1 MDLPAADSA
10 PAQLIILSDDE
21 DEDGWLRKLR
31 GARVVSELD
40 YLTGAAAAA
49 SPARIVNLSSKV
61 AYQQAGYYVSLL
73 AVARGHAVLPS
84 AATLMDAASAV
95 LLGAVS
101 AALAEV
107 TARSLAAEAGER
119 FVLRCYFGRAELA
132 AHAELGHALFA
143 RFPLPLLR
151 AQFARQIDGS
161 WALSSLDAMA
171 PSEVPAAHRELV
183 LAALVNGAGT
193 SKRPAPHIEAPAAG
207 HGCRVAILIDRD
219 ESEPPSN
226 ERARERFLEAAAA
239 LGLHAELITA
249 HDADRLAE
257 FDALFI
263 RETTALWNHTYALAR
278 RAAELGLFV
287 IDDADSILLCCN
299 KVFLGELFARHG
311 VAAPATRAVH
321 PGNVPSVLADIGL
334 PCILKQPDGWSSRGM
349 LLVNTEQELRDG
361 IEQWFGSSALLVAQE
376 FVPTGFD
383 WRIGVFG
390 GEPIYAS
397 KYYMVPEHWQV
408 VRRSSDGVCLAEGPD
423 EPVALE
429 LVPPAIREL
438 AVRAT
443 SLIGDGFYGVDL
455 KEVGDRSLVIEV
467 NDNPS
472 VDAGIEDTLLGD
484 ELYQRILRR
493 IAAGAAR
500 SANPI
505 RPATRSDLDALVELE
520 AAFPSDRISRRAYS
534 RLLSRPSAEVWVY
547 AADGPRILGSLVLL
561 FRAGSATGRLYSI
574 VVRPE
579 ARGRGLASRL
589 LGFAEARCRVRDCHL
604 LRLEVRASDA
614 RVCDF
619 YRTRGF
625 AMTAELPSY
634 YEDGA
639 AALRMEKGLTKPRPE
654 HMNAQKISMPGS

>member
-21 DEDGWLRKLR
+21 TEDGWLRELP

-49 SPARIVNLSSKV
+49 SPSRIVNLSSKV

-73 AVARGHAVLPS
+73 AAARGHAVLPS
-84 AATLMDAASAV
+84 AATLMDAASPMLRSAV
-95 LLGAVS
+95 DAE
-101 AALAEV
+101 LAEV
-107 TARSLAAEAGER
+107 TARSLAGVSDEH
-119 FVLRCYFGRAELA
+119 FVLLCYFGRPILDAQ
-132 AHAELGHALFA
+132 AELGRALFS

-151 AQFARQIDGS
+151 AELMRQPDGRWS
-161 WALSSLDAMA
+161 LSALDAMS

-183 LAALVNGAGT
+183 LAALLSGAGPIT
-193 SKRPAPHIEAPAAG
+193 RPPAHLEAPVAG
-207 HGCRVAILIDRD
+207 RGCRVAILINH
-219 ESEPPSN
+219 EEPEPPSN
-226 ERARERFLEAAAA
+226 GRARERFLEAASA
-239 LGLHAELITA
+239 LGMHAELITA
-249 HDADRLAE
+249 QDASRLAE

-278 RAAELGLFV
+278 RAAALGLFV
-287 IDDADSILLCCN
+287 IDDADSILRCCN

-311 VAAPATRAVH
+311 VAAPGTRAVH
-321 PGNVPSVLADIGL
+321 PGNVPAVIADIGL

-349 LLVNTEQELRDG
+349 LLVSTEQELRDG
-361 IEQWFGSSALLVAQE
+361 IEQLLGSSALLVAQE
-376 FVPTGFD
+376 FVPSGFD

-397 KYYMVPEHWQV
+397 KYYMVPDHWQV
-408 VRRSSDGVCLAEGPD
+408 VRRDRDGMRLAEGPD

-438 AVRAT
+438 AVRAAG
-443 SLIGDGFYGVDL
+443 LIGDGFYGVDL

-472 VDAGIEDTLLGD
+472 VDAGIEDTLLED
-484 ELYQRILRR
+484 ELYRRILRWIGAG
-493 IAAGAAR
+493 IAR
-500 SANPI
+500 NANPI
-505 RPATRSDLDALVELE
+505 RRATRTDLAALVELE
-520 AAFPSDRISRRAYS
+520 EAFPSDRISRRAYA

-547 AADGPRILGSLVLL
+547 ADGPRILGSMVLL

-574 VVRPE
+574 AVRLD

-589 LGFAEARCRVRDCHL
+589 LALGEARCRDRDCHVM
-604 LRLEVRASDA
+604 RLEVRAEDA

-619 YRTRGF
+619 YRARGF
-625 AMTAELPSY
+625 AVTDELPSY

-639 AALRMEKGLTKPRPE
+639 AALRMEKRLPQHANG
-654 HMNAQKISMPGS
+654 QKISTPELLQKM